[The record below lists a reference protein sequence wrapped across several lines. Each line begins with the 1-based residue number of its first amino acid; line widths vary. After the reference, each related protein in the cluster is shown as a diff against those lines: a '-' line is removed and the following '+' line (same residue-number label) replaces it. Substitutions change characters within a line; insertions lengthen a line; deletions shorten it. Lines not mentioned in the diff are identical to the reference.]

1 MTVQELADRLR
12 ETASV
17 PDGTKVVRIHLFG
30 IKYAKELENVS
41 IAEVVA
47 RAEINEPYK
56 TEIAKGRNLA
66 PYVKLLD
73 ENIIP

>member
-1 MTVQELADRLR
+1 MTVQELAERLR
-12 ETASV
+12 QTAAV

-66 PYVKLLD
+66 PFVKLID
-73 ENIIP
+73 ESVIP